1 MFEGQCQFM
10 NGNGNL
16 DGGIFVLGIEEGPF
30 TADVDF
36 GNVQGEADVGI
47 VYHLVQIQISAE
59 AVHSASRM
67 IRNAGLAGFKGKGA
81 VEGSGVLRCWALEV
95 HRQIVGDG
103 HGLPIGD
110 ELGIED
116 GEGRKGNGEGS
127 ESDVSPCFGDSG
139 MESDLCGLAM
149 PVVGF

>member
-1 MFEGQCQFM
+1 
-10 NGNGNL
+10 
-16 DGGIFVLGIEEGPF
+16 
-30 TADVDF
+30 
-36 GNVQGEADVGI
+36 
-47 VYHLVQIQISAE
+47 
-59 AVHSASRM
+59 M
-67 IRNAGLAGFKGKGA
+67 IRNARLAGVKGERT
-81 VEGSGVLRCWALEV
+81 VEGGGVLCCWALEV
-95 HRQIVGDG
+95 HWQIVGGDG

-139 MESDLCGLAM
+139 MEGDLCGLAM